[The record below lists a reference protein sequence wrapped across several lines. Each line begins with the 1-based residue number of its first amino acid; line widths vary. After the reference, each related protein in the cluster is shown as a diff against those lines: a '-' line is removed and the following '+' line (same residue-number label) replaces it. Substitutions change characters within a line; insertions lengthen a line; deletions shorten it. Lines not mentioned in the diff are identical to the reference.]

1 MFVFNFY
8 YSLCIF
14 TLYNIQKDDKLLTVV
29 HEKDKEIRLRN
40 KDLAERNMELRQ
52 KDQVIHEK
60 DTALLQKDLELKQKD
75 KKIEELARQL
85 LSFLPVAHMCT
96 VENFPSQ
103 VYVNEEASMVVTL
116 KNSNEEY
123 ISTNKD
129 SLSITV
135 RSQNVL
141 QEKIFSFNISKLQ
154 KGRYNVSFIIKR
166 SGCYS
171 FSVLIG
177 GKDIHEFPRK

>member
-1 MFVFNFY
+1 M
-8 YSLCIF
+8 CIF
-14 TLYNIQKDDKLLTVV
+14 TLCNIQKDDKLLTVM
-29 HEKDKEIRLRN
+29 HDKDEEIKQRN
-40 KDLAERNMELRQ
+40 KDLAKSNMELRR
-52 KDQVIHEK
+52 KDKVIHEK
-60 DTALLQKDLELKQKD
+60 DIALKQKD
-75 KKIEELARQL
+75 KEIEELTRKL
-85 LSFLPVAHMCT
+85 LSFFPVAHMCT

-103 VYVNEEASMVVTL
+103 VYVNIEASMVVTL

-141 QEKIFSFNISKLQ
+141 QEKIFSFNISELQ

-171 FSVLIG
+171 FSVLVG
-177 GKDIHEFPRK
+177 GKDIREFPRK